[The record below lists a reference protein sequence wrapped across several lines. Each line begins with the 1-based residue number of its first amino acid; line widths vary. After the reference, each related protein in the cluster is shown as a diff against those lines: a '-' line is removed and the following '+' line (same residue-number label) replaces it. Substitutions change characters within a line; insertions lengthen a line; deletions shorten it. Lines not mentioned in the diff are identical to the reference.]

1 MNDNDGSCSHRYYLY
16 RDIGMPISAGYK
28 FRL

>member
-16 RDIGMPISAGYK
+16 RDIGEPISAGNT
-28 FRL
+28 FCV